1 MHPCRNIP
9 LAVYARAILFAC
21 FLGAAPAAAEGGVS
35 ARAETFAEGGSI
47 SARRVGDHVVIRA
60 VLRTEAFHKET
71 HLVIDYAGAA
81 GLAVHGN
88 VIDTIAFGE
97 GEDAIQILGDGFRLR
112 IDRDDIEQERGSL
125 LSELTA
131 RYANSLDNVDAA
143 AIIGWPT
150 LRRFA
155 FNLNLVEGALAL
167 RPASDA
173 TIAEARQTASAVV
186 AGVHAGADTAYVPL
200 TYNGDR
206 RGWLAF
212 GTSGHHTVVNA
223 ALTNVAGATDGG
235 ARDIRFGGDDG
246 PGLSGMTALFPQ
258 PFVTAKAFATAENAG
273 SKQPPEATD
282 ADGARGSA
290 EPLLVRSGLS
300 LWSAYRL
307 EINPLQGYL
316 ALTPTMESNYSAA
329 DAAFYRAAAA
339 NDAAA
344 LRAYAAAWPDDRNIK
359 EAADRL
365 FAIGLKA
372 GASVEEQLRAV
383 AFGLS
388 ATPKARRMRYVADFA
403 GPLFAGEERDAH
415 TALIV
420 ALCREALRH
429 VSRSETPRFR
439 QQLQLMLGDRLL
451 HAGDARGAW
460 KTFLAAA
467 FHGDPRLEGVVRHDL
482 GRAYE
487 ALGLHRRAY
496 GSYQRA
502 LAAALPPDL
511 KNQAEAGLARLRPH
525 LAPDDRLL
533 ATGDADG

>member
-1 MHPCRNIP
+1 MHPRRNIP
-9 LAVYARAILFAC
+9 LAVFARAILFAC
-21 FLGAAPAAAEGGVS
+21 FLGTAPAA
-35 ARAETFAEGGSI
+35 AEGGSI

-71 HLVIDYAGAA
+71 HLVIDYTGAA

-88 VIDTIAFGE
+88 VIDAIAFGE
-97 GEDAIQILGDGFRLR
+97 GEDAIQVLGDGFRLR

-131 RYANSLDNVDAA
+131 RHANSLDDVDAA

-167 RPASDA
+167 RPASGA

-186 AGVHAGADTAYVPL
+186 TGVRAGADTAYVPL

-212 GTSGHHTVVNA
+212 GTNGHHTFVNA
-223 ALTNVAGATDGG
+223 ALANVAGATDGG
-235 ARDIRFGGDDG
+235 ARDIRFGDDG

-258 PFVTAKAFATAENAG
+258 PFVTAKAFAAAENAG
-273 SKQPPEATD
+273 SKRPPEATD
-282 ADGARGSA
+282 ADGGRGSA

-316 ALTPTMESNYSAA
+316 ALTPTMESNYSEA

-339 NDAAA
+339 NNAGA

-372 GASVEEQLRAV
+372 DASVEEQLQAV
-383 AFGLS
+383 ALGL
-388 ATPKARRMRYVADFA
+388 ATTSEARRMRYVADFA
-403 GPLFAGEERDAH
+403 GPLFAGEDRDAH

-420 ALCREALRH
+420 ALCREALKH